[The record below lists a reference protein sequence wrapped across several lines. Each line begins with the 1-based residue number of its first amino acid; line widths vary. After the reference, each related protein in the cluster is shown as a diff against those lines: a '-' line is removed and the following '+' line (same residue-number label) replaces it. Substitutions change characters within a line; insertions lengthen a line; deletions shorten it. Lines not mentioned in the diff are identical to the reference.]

1 MWAATSQQHG
11 AIFAVTVRM
20 DSTARPRPR
29 PVQLL
34 LADQQIAEAL
44 PLAQ

>member
-1 MWAATSQQHG
+1 MWAATPRQNG

-29 PVQLL
+29 PVQLM
-34 LADQQIAEAL
+34 LADQPIASAL
-44 PLAQ
+44 LLAQ